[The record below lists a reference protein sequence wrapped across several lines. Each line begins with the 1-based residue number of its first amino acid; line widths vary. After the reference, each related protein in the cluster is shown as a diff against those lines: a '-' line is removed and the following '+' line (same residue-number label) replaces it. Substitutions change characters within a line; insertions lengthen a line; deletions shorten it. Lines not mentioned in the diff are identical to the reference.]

1 MIFFK
6 QYKTEFS
13 ELKQMLAEK
22 WKTKV
27 ERIELRLE
35 NRDIEPRP
43 SSHGEL
49 MPGNSGLNPEKVFFI
64 KIVKAYYLAF
74 HIKLN
79 FNS

>member
-1 MIFFK
+1 
-6 QYKTEFS
+6 
-13 ELKQMLAEK
+13 MLAEK

-49 MPGNSGLNPEKVFFI
+49 MPGNSGLNPEKVFFL

-74 HIKLN
+74 YIKLN
-79 FNS
+79 LNS

>member
-1 MIFFK
+1 
-6 QYKTEFS
+6 
-13 ELKQMLAEK
+13 MLAEK

-64 KIVKAYYLAF
+64 KVVKA
-74 HIKLN
+74 
-79 FNS
+79 

>member
-1 MIFFK
+1 MIKDNQNLFVLLNSLNDFK
-6 QYKTEFS
+6 QNKTEFS

-49 MPGNSGLNPEKVFFI
+49 MPGNSGLNPEKVEI
-64 KIVKAYYLAF
+64 
-74 HIKLN
+74 
-79 FNS
+79 